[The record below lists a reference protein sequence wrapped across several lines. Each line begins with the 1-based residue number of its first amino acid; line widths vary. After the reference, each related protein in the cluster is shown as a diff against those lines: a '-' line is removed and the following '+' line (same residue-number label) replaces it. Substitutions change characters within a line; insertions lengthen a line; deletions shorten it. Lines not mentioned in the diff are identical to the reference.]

1 MALMSGVEGGFEGG
15 VGLVPSVEVGVGLV
29 SGKEGG
35 MRLVCSVEAGSLSCG
50 LGGVGSTEKV
60 DTQTT
65 LPMVFPAMKEL
76 YYQSIIRV
84 LQVLVYCSHANLPL
98 FVFFVPLPLV
108 EHLGIPFSFAFPL
121 GPFAERFATVL
132 FVYKVKK
139 EQYSSITN
147 YTVFNFIEE
156 FVGVVV
162 RGGH

>member
-1 MALMSGVEGGFEGG
+1 MALVSGVVEGG
-15 VGLVPSVEVGVGLV
+15 VGLAPSVEVGVGLV

-35 MRLVCSVEAGSLSCG
+35 VGLVSGKEGGLEGGVGLVSGKEGGLEGGMRLVSSVEAGSLSCG

-76 YYQSIIRV
+76 FYQSIIGV
-84 LQVLVYCSHANLPL
+84 LQVLVYCSHTNLPL

-121 GPFAERFATVL
+121 GPFAVL
-132 FVYKVKK
+132 QNDLLLFSLSTK
-139 EQYSSITN
+139 
-147 YTVFNFIEE
+147 
-156 FVGVVV
+156 
-162 RGGH
+162 